1 MILEGEE
8 LKKFINYIQTN
19 NKMTNTLYDI
29 EQEYWDLIYQIEEL
43 EGELTPEIEY
53 KLKINQNELQ
63 NKAIAYHS
71 VILSKDAFNMQID
84 NEIKRLQALKKR
96 NNSLIDN
103 LKDRL
108 VGAIQMFG
116 EFTVGTNTFG
126 LRKSERVEVEDVNSL
141 PKEYKTVKVTEQA
154 NKTEIKKALKLGE
167 NIENAYIVEQ
177 YNLKIK

>member
-1 MILEGEE
+1 M
-8 LKKFINYIQTN
+8 KT
-19 NKMTNTLYDI
+19 TLYEI
-29 EQEYWDLIYQIEEL
+29 KNEYLELINQVEEM
-43 EGELTPEIEY
+43 EGELTPEIEI
-53 KLKINQNELQ
+53 KLNINQNELQ

-84 NEIKRLQALKKR
+84 NEIKRLQALKNR

-126 LRKSERVEVEDVNSL
+126 LRKSERIEVGSVNLL
-141 PKEYKTVKVTEQA
+141 PKEFKTSKIVETA
-154 NKTEIKKALKLGE
+154 NKIAIKKALKLGKK
-167 NIENAYIVEQ
+167 IENAYIVEQ
-177 YNLKIK
+177 FNLKIK

>member
-1 MILEGEE
+1 MKTTLNEIKNEYLE
-8 LKKFINYIQTN
+8 LKNQV
-19 NKMTNTLYDI
+19 
-29 EQEYWDLIYQIEEL
+29 EEL
-43 EGELTPEIEY
+43 EGEITPEIEI
-53 KLKINQNELQ
+53 KLNINQNELQ

-96 NNSLIDN
+96 NNSLVDN

-126 LRKSERVEVEDVNSL
+126 LRKSERVEVEDVNQL
-141 PKEYKTVKVTEQA
+141 PKEYKTIKVTEQA
-154 NKTEIKKALKLGE
+154 NKTEIKKALKLGKE
-167 NIENAYIVEQ
+167 IENAYIVKQ
-177 YNLKIK
+177 FNLKIK

>member
-1 MILEGEE
+1 M
-8 LKKFINYIQTN
+8 KT
-19 NKMTNTLYDI
+19 TLYDI
-29 EQEYWDLIYQIEEL
+29 KQEYLELINQVEEL
-43 EGELTPEIEY
+43 EGEITPEIEE
-53 KLKINQNELQ
+53 KLTINQNELQ

-103 LKDRL
+103 LKERL

-126 LRKSERVEVEDVNSL
+126 LRKSERVEVEDVNQL
-141 PKEYKTVKVTEQA
+141 PKEYKTIKVTEQA
-154 NKTEIKKALKLGE
+154 NKAEIKKALKLGKQ
-167 NIENAYIVEQ
+167 IENAYIVENI
-177 YNLKIK
+177 NLKIK

>member
-1 MILEGEE
+1 M
-8 LKKFINYIQTN
+8 N
-19 NKMTNTLYDI
+19 NTLYEI
-29 EQEYWDLIYQIEEL
+29 KNEYLELINQVEEM
-43 EGELTPEIEY
+43 EGELTTEIEI
-53 KLKINQNELQ
+53 KLNINQNELQ

-96 NNSLIDN
+96 NNSLVDN
-103 LKDRL
+103 LKNRL

-126 LRKSERVEVEDVNSL
+126 LRKSERVNVDDVNSL
-141 PKEYKTVKVTEQA
+141 PKEYKTIKVTEQA
-154 NKTEIKKALKLGE
+154 NKILIKKDLKIGKE
-167 NIENAYIVEQ
+167 IENAYIVEQ

>member
-1 MILEGEE
+1 MKTTLYEIKNEYLELINQVEEMEGE
-8 LKKFINYIQTN
+8 I
-19 NKMTNTLYDI
+19 
-29 EQEYWDLIYQIEEL
+29 
-43 EGELTPEIEY
+43 TPEIEI
-53 KLKINQNELQ
+53 KLNINQNELQ

-96 NNSLIDN
+96 NNSLVDN

-126 LRKSERVEVEDVNSL
+126 LRKSERVEVEDVNQL
-141 PKEYKTVKVTEQA
+141 PKEYKTIKVTEQA
-154 NKTEIKKALKLGE
+154 NKIEIKKALKLGQE
-167 NIENAYIVEQ
+167 IENAYIVEQ

>member
-1 MILEGEE
+1 M
-8 LKKFINYIQTN
+8 N
-19 NKMTNTLYDI
+19 NTLYDI
-29 EQEYWDLIYQIEEL
+29 KKEYLELINQVEEM
-43 EGELTPEIEY
+43 EGELTPEIENQ
-53 KLKINQNELQ
+53 LTINQNELQ

-84 NEIKRLQALKKR
+84 NEIKRLQGLKKR

-103 LKDRL
+103 LKNRL
-108 VGAIQMFG
+108 IGAIQMFG

-126 LRKSERVEVEDVNSL
+126 LRKSERVNVDNVNSL
-141 PKEYKTVKVTEQA
+141 PKEYKTIKVTEQA

-167 NIENAYIVEQ
+167 EIKDAYIVEQ

>member
-1 MILEGEE
+1 M
-8 LKKFINYIQTN
+8 KT
-19 NKMTNTLYDI
+19 TLYEI
-29 EQEYWDLIYQIEEL
+29 KNEYLELINQVEEL
-43 EGELTPEIEY
+43 EGEITPEIEI
-53 KLKINQNELQ
+53 KLNINQNELQ

-96 NNSLIDN
+96 NNSLVDN

-126 LRKSERVEVEDVNSL
+126 LRKSERVEVEDVNQL
-141 PKEYKTVKVTEQA
+141 PKEYKTIKVTEQA
-154 NKTEIKKALKLGE
+154 NKTEIKKALKLGKE
-167 NIENAYIVEQ
+167 IENAYIVKQ
-177 YNLKIK
+177 FNLKIK

>member
-1 MILEGEE
+1 M
-8 LKKFINYIQTN
+8 KT
-19 NKMTNTLYDI
+19 TLYEI
-29 EQEYWDLIYQIEEL
+29 KNEYLELINQVEEL
-43 EGELTPEIEY
+43 EGEITPEIEE
-53 KLKINQNELQ
+53 KLTINQNELQ

-103 LKDRL
+103 LKERL

-126 LRKSERVEVEDVNSL
+126 LRKSERVEVEDVNQL
-141 PKEYKTVKVTEQA
+141 PKEYKTIKVTEQA
-154 NKTEIKKALKLGE
+154 NKAEIKKALKLGKK
-167 NIENAYIVEQ
+167 IENAYIVENI
-177 YNLKIK
+177 NLKIK

>member
-1 MILEGEE
+1 M
-8 LKKFINYIQTN
+8 KT
-19 NKMTNTLYDI
+19 TLYEI
-29 EQEYWDLIYQIEEL
+29 KQEYLELINQVEEL
-43 EGELTPEIEY
+43 EGELTPEIEV
-53 KLKINQNELQ
+53 KLNINQNELQ

-96 NNSLIDN
+96 NNSLVDN

-126 LRKSERVEVEDVNSL
+126 LRKSERVEVEDVNQL
-141 PKEYKTVKVTEQA
+141 PKEYKTIKVTEQA
-154 NKTEIKKALKLGE
+154 NKAEIKKALKLGKQ
-167 NIENAYIVEQ
+167 IENAYIVENI
-177 YNLKIK
+177 NLKIK